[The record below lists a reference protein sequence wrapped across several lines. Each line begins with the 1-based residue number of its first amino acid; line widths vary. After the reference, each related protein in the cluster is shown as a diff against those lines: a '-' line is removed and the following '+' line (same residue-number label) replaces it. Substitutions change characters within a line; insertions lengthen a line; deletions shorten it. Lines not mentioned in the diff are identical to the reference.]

1 MISEKELSNME
12 KKLEDF
18 FKNKIFLTEKEVT
31 EIIEIL
37 NKENDKW
44 NVTNLKQ
51 S

>member
-1 MISEKELSNME
+1 MISEKELFNME

-37 NKENDKW
+37 NGEKW
-44 NVTNLKQ
+44 TRTKNLKQ
-51 S
+51 D